1 MVLSFTAQSILS
13 RWLFLNGSVL
23 FLLRSFHTCTV
34 CPHNSS
40 SSPQKSN
47 SAFCL
52 EWGFPSKRDGHSPL
66 TDTAGCSQW
75 SLSLIHYHKIIVP
88 ELNFYRWFETLSQRK
103 KKEKRRKREFS
114 TGYDL
119 FTPFCAQQGRGT
131 QNHIWEIQGLEM
143 RAHLGAR
150 GLKGGQNGQRAHK
163 SKHIL
168 TFFKT
173 AFCLPLPQM

>member
-88 ELNFYRWFETLSQRK
+88 KLNFYRWFETLSQRK
-103 KKEKRRKREFS
+103 KKEKKEKTWVLNWLWFIYS
-114 TGYDL
+114 ILCSAGAGY
-119 FTPFCAQQGRGT
+119 PKS
-131 QNHIWEIQGLEM
+131 
-143 RAHLGAR
+143 HLGNTGAR
-150 GLKGGQNGQRAHK
+150 NEGSFGCKRAKRWPEWSTCTQKQTH
-163 SKHIL
+163 SYI
-168 TFFKT
+168 F
-173 AFCLPLPQM
+173 